1 MNLSFL
7 LVFSILSTLFASAI
21 LPFGQFAYAEE
32 HDGTSTGSESDSM
45 PLDAATITGKYADS
59 EVGYEIE
66 FQEGWEGINF
76 LGFVIAA
83 PGGVDM
89 EEETDKP
96 AIVIAALNKDG
107 LQELTDSEDFLSAIR
122 GEKMDES
129 CSNPTQEIVEINGAS
144 AYKLA
149 VECTEEDFEKAII
162 HIFSNKDNVI
172 VVMYGASTTALFE
185 QGHDD
190 FEKTIKTMTVHDPT
204 DIVKTLHEI
213 AGTKANAN
221 TVTARGATV
230 DVVIDST
237 AAISGFNFNES
248 GKQLSFRAEAPVET
262 VGLVSVHI
270 SSVLEGPYA
279 VSVNG
284 DAVEDLQII
293 DDKVNKEKLIQLTLP
308 PGKSDIDII
317 GTTVVPEF
325 PASLLVMGLAI
336 FGVLAV
342 LRMGKFRLK

>member
-1 MNLSFL
+1 
-7 LVFSILSTLFASAI
+7 
-21 LPFGQFAYAEE
+21 
-32 HDGTSTGSESDSM
+32 
-45 PLDAATITGKYADS
+45 
-59 EVGYEIE
+59 
-66 FQEGWEGINF
+66 
-76 LGFVIAA
+76 
-83 PGGVDM
+83 
-89 EEETDKP
+89 
-96 AIVIAALNKDG
+96 
-107 LQELTDSEDFLSAIR
+107 
-122 GEKMDES
+122 
-129 CSNPTQEIVEINGAS
+129 
-144 AYKLA
+144 
-149 VECTEEDFEKAII
+149 
-162 HIFSNKDNVI
+162 
-172 VVMYGASTTALFE
+172 
-185 QGHDD
+185 
-190 FEKTIKTMTVHDPT
+190 MTVHDPT